1 LTSFPALVDIH
12 NHLIP
17 GVDDGARD
25 LDDALAALA
34 AMYEQGVRRVVTTP
48 HIDADLVRREAAY
61 RKKCEEIDAAWELLR
76 TAAATRFP
84 DVELARGHEIML
96 DVPQV
101 CLDDARLRL
110 AGGSAVLVEF
120 PRLFVP
126 AGSTDVLYNIRI
138 EGRVPVVA
146 HPERYVNVD
155 SGDLSLV
162 EEWRHV
168 GARMAVN
175 AGSLLGGF
183 GSDASGTVR
192 EMLRLGWVDLIGSDY
207 HARGGRRPLVLRAA
221 FDQLVEWGGEDHAT
235 LLLATNPGRLMDG
248 EEPIEVPPLDLR
260 EGVWSRLRRI
270 LGR

>member
-1 LTSFPALVDIH
+1 LISTPALVDIH

-25 LDDALAALA
+25 LDDALAALT
-34 AMYEQGVRRVVTTP
+34 AMYEQGVRRIVTTP

-61 RKKCEEIDAAWELLR
+61 RKKRDEIDAAWEQLR
-76 TAAATRFP
+76 AAAAERFP

-101 CLDDARLRL
+101 NLDDARLRL
-110 AGGSAVLVEF
+110 AGGRAVLVEF
-120 PRLFVP
+120 PRMFVP
-126 AGSTDVLYNIRI
+126 AGSTDVLYNIRL
-138 EGRVPVVA
+138 EGRLPVVA
-146 HPERYVNVD
+146 HPERYVNVE

-162 EEWRHV
+162 EEWRNA
-168 GARMAVN
+168 GAYMAVN

-183 GSDASGTVR
+183 GPDAARTVR
-192 EMLRLGWVDLIGSDY
+192 QMLRRGWVDLIGSDY
-207 HARGGRRPLVLRAA
+207 HARSGRRPLVLRAA
-221 FDQLVEWGGEDHAT
+221 YDRLAERGGEEHAA
-235 LLLATNPGRLMDG
+235 LLLSVNPGRLMDG

-260 EGVWSRLRRI
+260 DGVWGRLRRI